1 MAATSRFHP
10 SSRNLEG
17 DYAESVLIGL
27 KSVELIG
34 GHIDCST
41 ISLTAISKIIG
52 DISPAIV
59 FIAAT
64 GDRSLSLIN

>member
-1 MAATSRFHP
+1 MAATSRFHA

-17 DYAESVLIGL
+17 DYAESVLIGS

-34 GHIDCST
+34 GHVDCST
-41 ISLTAISKIIG
+41 TSPTAISQVIC

-59 FIAAT
+59 VIAAT
-64 GDRSLSLIN
+64 GDRSLSLTS